1 MSMHRTVAR
10 AGFEPARPKAPFLRR
25 LRLPKFRQRAIP
37 VGRER
42 LELSRL
48 APRRSQRRAV
58 THYAI
63 RPSDCPMGRRDPR
76 TSRRPCRR
84 IPLLRRRTP
93 VAGRRREVGAANP
106 ATKWAREESNL
117 HGRRPG
123 ILNAVRLPITP
134 RAPRRRLPESNW
146 RPSLFRATLYP
157 VELKGPAPT
166 HHNGQRSEQ
175 ESNLRLS

>member
-1 MSMHRTVAR
+1 MSIHRTVAR

-25 LRLPKFRQRAIP
+25 LRLPKFCQRAIP

-63 RPSDCPMGRRDPR
+63 RPSDSPNGTAARGRRDPR

-93 VAGRRREVGAANP
+93 VGGRRREDGAAAP
-106 ATKWAREESNL
+106 AAKWAREESNL

-123 ILNAVRLPITP
+123 ILNTVRLPITP

-146 RPSLFRATLYP
+146 RPSLFQSDALC
-157 VELKGPAPT
+157 
-166 HHNGQRSEQ
+166 S
-175 ESNLRLS
+175 